1 MQSRALSG
9 GIISRT
15 DVIIFIRGTIMD
27 NFLTPVLALIVWSL
41 IIWCVMYA
49 RRIPAMQKAKIA
61 PDTAKSPDGD
71 WKSKMP
77 EGVQYAAHNYN
88 HLMEQPTIFYALM
101 FYIHLTG
108 GMTDMMLNLAWGYV
122 ILRVLHSLVQIMV
135 NKVMVRFS
143 LFVLSTILL
152 IIMACSQA
160 AKLF

>member
-1 MQSRALSG
+1 MSH
-9 GIISRT
+9 
-15 DVIIFIRGTIMD
+15 
-27 NFLTPVLALIVWSL
+27 FLTPVLALILWSL
-41 IIWCVMYA
+41 IIWCIMYA

-61 PDTAKSPDGD
+61 PDSAKSPDGD

-101 FYIHLTG
+101 FYIVLAG
-108 GMTDMMLNLAWGYV
+108 GESSLMSYLAWGYV
-122 ILRVLHSLVQIMV
+122 ILRILHSLVQISS

-143 LFVLSTILL
+143 LFSLSTILL
-152 IIMACSQA
+152 IIMACAQA